1 LEKVQLQP
9 AMPSNLEL
17 TILDS
22 GRKGVAIGGVDL
34 SMGIAR
40 FITEWPDDWIS
51 SKTGFVAIF
60 YAFGKLILTVASY
73 TL

>member
-1 LEKVQLQP
+1 
-9 AMPSNLEL
+9 MPSNLEL

-60 YAFGKLILTVASY
+60 YAFGK
-73 TL
+73 